1 MFATAETPFCNLFMK
16 SSGEVQENEP
26 NAHHKPP
33 RQLPFPV
40 LLSGSTQHLLNP
52 TFTSVRIQGYLRETM
67 QKKMK
72 TDVTGK
78 H

>member
-52 TFTSVRIQGYLRETM
+52 TFTSV
-67 QKKMK
+67 
-72 TDVTGK
+72 
-78 H
+78 